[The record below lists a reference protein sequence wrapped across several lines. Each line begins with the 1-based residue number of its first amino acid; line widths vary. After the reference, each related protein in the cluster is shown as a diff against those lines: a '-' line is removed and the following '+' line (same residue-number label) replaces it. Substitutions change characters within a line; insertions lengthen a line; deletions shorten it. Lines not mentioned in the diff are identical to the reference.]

1 MITRRSQRGYAL
13 LAVMFL
19 GLLLA
24 LAAATASLSSLTQ
37 GRREQEDEMIW
48 RGNQYVRAIQLFYRK
63 NGRFPKDMEDLT
75 KIDPGQPRFLRKA
88 YKDPFNKEDG
98 SWRLIYMGPG
108 GQLFG
113 SVMHTS
119 LVGFAPQGGQG
130 AQGGA
135 QALSNQ
141 PQGAT
146 AAPGAVVTSPA
157 PAPNPPPSTPNTPS
171 GGDQVTINE
180 GQLIGGSLVGVASKV
195 KEASIKVFQDGHNY
209 FEWEFI
215 WNPVAG
221 SGGTVVPVG
230 GQGAPVGN
238 GPRGG
243 FGPGGQTPQIPPP
256 PPGRGPGGN

>member
-1 MITRRSQRGYAL
+1 MSCRPQRGYAL
-13 LAVMFL
+13 LTVMFL

-24 LAAATASLSSLTQ
+24 LAAATAALSSLTQ

-48 RGNQYVRAIQLFYRK
+48 RGNQYVRAIQLYYRK
-63 NGRFPKDMEDLT
+63 NGRFPKDLEDLT

-113 SVMHTS
+113 SVMHSS

-130 AQGGA
+130 AQGA
-135 QALSNQ
+135 TQALTNQ
-141 PQGAT
+141 AQGA
-146 AAPGAVVTSPA
+146 AAPPGAAPNLSPQ
-157 PAPNPPPSTPNTPS
+157 PNPPPNAVSNPP
-171 GGDQVTINE
+171 GGDQGTINE
-180 GQLIGGSLVGVASKV
+180 GQLVGGSLVGVASKV
-195 KEASIKVFQDGHNY
+195 KEASIKVYQDGHSY

-215 WNPVAG
+215 WNPTAG
-221 SGGTVVPVG
+221 SGGTVIPVG
-230 GQGAPVGN
+230 GQGTPTGN

-243 FGPGGQTPQIPPP
+243 FGQGGPTPQIPPP